1 MIVIMVEHSAKE
13 AAGGT
18 GNVAARR
25 RALRLSQAE
34 LATRCGVSR
43 QFINLLE
50 AGRTQPNVQLA
61 MMLARVLGGTVEE
74 LFAGE
79 PERLELDG
87 GNVLGDVRP
96 VAGTRVV
103 VGRVNGRW
111 VTHVADT
118 LDSLGGGFT
127 PADGVVSVTDGQPRI
142 ELRRTFRQLEGNVIV
157 AGCDPSLGLLRG
169 LRAGAGEDGGRVCWV
184 NASSSRALQMLADG
198 LAHVVGVHFGEE
210 DGAENL
216 RRVRQ
221 LDAGGRWEVLRFS
234 RWEQGWM
241 CRPEV
246 ARRFRGTEDLGLGRL
261 RLINREEGSGMRL
274 WITEQLVQAGVRSE
288 GIKGFDVAGLS
299 HWECARQLL
308 EGRGDVAAGPRV
320 IAEAFGLNFI
330 AVDRVAF
337 DLVVPRA
344 LLDHGP
350 VAALLDAVRGGGFQR
365 DLAMLSGYEAAGL
378 SELRR
383 RA

>member
-1 MIVIMVEHSAKE
+1 MTKKHDMIVIMVEHSAKE

-127 PADGVVSVTDGQPRI
+127 PADGVVSVTDGQP
-142 ELRRTFRQLEGNVIV
+142 
-157 AGCDPSLGLLRG
+157 
-169 LRAGAGEDGGRVCWV
+169 
-184 NASSSRALQMLADG
+184 
-198 LAHVVGVHFGEE
+198 
-210 DGAENL
+210 
-216 RRVRQ
+216 
-221 LDAGGRWEVLRFS
+221 
-234 RWEQGWM
+234 
-241 CRPEV
+241 
-246 ARRFRGTEDLGLGRL
+246 
-261 RLINREEGSGMRL
+261 
-274 WITEQLVQAGVRSE
+274 
-288 GIKGFDVAGLS
+288 
-299 HWECARQLL
+299 
-308 EGRGDVAAGPRV
+308 
-320 IAEAFGLNFI
+320 
-330 AVDRVAF
+330 
-337 DLVVPRA
+337 
-344 LLDHGP
+344 
-350 VAALLDAVRGGGFQR
+350 
-365 DLAMLSGYEAAGL
+365 
-378 SELRR
+378 
-383 RA
+383 

>member
-1 MIVIMVEHSAKE
+1 
-13 AAGGT
+13 
-18 GNVAARR
+18 
-25 RALRLSQAE
+25 
-34 LATRCGVSR
+34 
-43 QFINLLE
+43 
-50 AGRTQPNVQLA
+50 
-61 MMLARVLGGTVEE
+61 
-74 LFAGE
+74 
-79 PERLELDG
+79 
-87 GNVLGDVRP
+87 
-96 VAGTRVV
+96 
-103 VGRVNGRW
+103 
-111 VTHVADT
+111 
-118 LDSLGGGFT
+118 
-127 PADGVVSVTDGQPRI
+127 
-142 ELRRTFRQLEGNVIV
+142 
-157 AGCDPSLGLLRG
+157 
-169 LRAGAGEDGGRVCWV
+169 
-184 NASSSRALQMLADG
+184 MLADG

-246 ARRFRGTEDLGLGRL
+246 ARRFRGTEDLGVGRL